1 MKNEDWI
8 YVCLAGLVIALLVV
22 VVVMYIVIQD
32 EKEDLRL
39 LHKRINNLLCDY
51 EDNTAELAEV
61 LQESHEL
68 INNNSIPSIPVAR
81 AVNDDW

>member
-8 YVCLAGLVIALLVV
+8 VICLVALVIALLVV

-32 EKEDLRL
+32 EKEELRL

-51 EDNTAELAEV
+51 EDNTTELAEV
-61 LQESHEL
+61 LQEYHEQ
-68 INNNSIPSIPVAR
+68 IRNSSIPIIQIPK

>member
-1 MKNEDWI
+1 MTKEEWI
-8 YVCLAGLVIALLVV
+8 YVCLALLVIVLLVV

-32 EKEDLRL
+32 EKEELRL

-68 INNNSIPSIPVAR
+68 INNKSITTIPVAR

>member
-8 YVCLAGLVIALLVV
+8 VICLVALVIALLVV

-32 EKEDLRL
+32 EKEELRL

-51 EDNTAELAEV
+51 EDNTTELAEV

-68 INNNSIPSIPVAR
+68 INNNLIPSIPVAR

>member
-1 MKNEDWI
+1 MTKEEWI
-8 YVCLAGLVIALLVV
+8 YVCLALLVIALLVI

-32 EKEDLRL
+32 EKEELRL

-51 EDNTAELAEV
+51 EDNTEQLAEV
-61 LQESHEL
+61 LQEYHEQL
-68 INNNSIPSIPVAR
+68 INKSISTIPVAR